1 MRRTAHIFQIMDKR
15 KRRVVILGGGFG
27 GLETA
32 KALAGVDAEVL
43 VIDKHNYHLF
53 QPLLYQV
60 AMAGLSPAE
69 IASPIRNVLADQ
81 KNTRVILGEV
91 DRVDL
96 DARTVFM
103 GEARVPYD
111 HLVIAVGARNAFF
124 GHDEWEKAAPG
135 LKGLADALE
144 IRRRVLT
151 AFESAER
158 EPDPE
163 KRKDLLRFAVIGGGP
178 TGVEMSGAIAE
189 LSRFVLAKDFRNVDP
204 RDAQVVLIE
213 AAPRI
218 LNMFTP
224 DLAQKGVD
232 QLNELGVE
240 VHAGMRVVG
249 IDHTGVSVE
258 TSDGVKKHI
267 PASTV
272 LWSAGVRANEVTNHV
287 GVPVDGSGR
296 LIVGSDCALPGH
308 PEAFAIGDAAH
319 FEENGEILPG
329 VSPTAM
335 QQGRYVAKI
344 IAKEL
349 AGSAGASSTRKPFK
363 YHDKGSMATIGRS
376 RALAQAGKIKLSGF
390 VAWLAWLFIHVL
402 YLVGFRNR
410 YLVLFNWTWSYLSY
424 GRGARLITETGW
436 HTNEAAEDA
445 APLPVTRTPEL
456 PPAPLA
462 ALDGRTAVDTATAV
476 PASVAHAG

>member
-1 MRRTAHIFQIMDKR
+1 MEQRKR
-15 KRRVVILGGGFG
+15 KVVILGGGFG
-27 GLETA
+27 GLEAA
-32 KALAGVDAEVL
+32 KTLAAVDAEVL

-69 IASPIRNVLADQ
+69 IASPIRNILADQ
-81 KNTRVILGEV
+81 KNVKVILGEV

-96 DARTVFM
+96 DAKAVFI
-103 GEARVPYD
+103 GETSIAYD
-111 HLVIAVGARNAFF
+111 HLIIAVGARNTFF
-124 GHDEWEKAAPG
+124 GHDEWEIAAPG
-135 LKGLADALE
+135 LKGIEDALE

-151 AFESAER
+151 AFEAAER
-158 EPDPE
+158 EADPTR
-163 KRKDLLRFAVIGGGP
+163 RKDLLRFAVIGGGP

-189 LSRFVLAKDFRNVDP
+189 LSRFVLSKDFRNVDP
-204 RDAQVVLIE
+204 LEAKVVLIE
-213 AAPRI
+213 AGPRI

-224 DLAQKGVD
+224 DLAAKGVE

-240 VHAGMRVVG
+240 VHAATRVVG

-258 TSDGVKKHI
+258 MHDGEKKHI

-272 LWSAGVRANEVTNHV
+272 LWGAGVRANEVTKHV
-287 GVPVDGSGR
+287 GVPFDGNGR
-296 LIVGSDCALPGH
+296 IIVGSDCALPGH
-308 PEAFAIGDAAH
+308 PDAFAIGDAAH
-319 FEENGEILPG
+319 FEEDGKLLPG

-344 IAKEL
+344 IASEL
-349 AGSAGASSTRKPFK
+349 HGANAGRAERKPFK
-363 YHDKGSMATIGRS
+363 YFDKGSMATIGRS

-390 VAWLAWLFIHVL
+390 IAWLAWLFIHVL

-424 GRGARLITETGW
+424 GRGARLITKTGW
-436 HTNEAAEDA
+436 HPKQALEDAKDA
-445 APLPVTRTPEL
+445 APRALP
-456 PPAPLA
+456 PPAPPAIPERSA
-462 ALDGRTAVDTATAV
+462 AE
-476 PASVAHAG
+476 PAPAAPSLPVHAS